1 MFASQQSKWRG
12 LLGQVCGPVPAAC
25 LLLGLTVLAYLPA
38 LGAGYVFDDHI
49 YLTQEKRMETVGGLG
64 QIWTEVGGRDYQ
76 HQYYPLTSTAFWL
89 QRRMWGDNPFGYHF
103 VNVLLHAVNGCLVW
117 RLLRSLGLR
126 WAWVAGAIFALHPVN
141 VQSVAWI
148 SELKNVLS
156 TFFFLSSA
164 LLFMRYF
171 GLAQSASKRSGRS
184 AAADEFAAAY
194 QSECAAGGRYGALE
208 TTLGERSPW
217 RPKTYVLGLALFV
230 CGLAAKTATCLL
242 PLALGLLLY
251 WKRDRVTK
259 RDVKALAP
267 LAVLGLAFVGLT
279 VYLESHY
286 GGARGEMFSQSFI
299 ERVLIAGRA
308 VWFYGAKLLWPS
320 ELTFMY
326 RRWEIDA
333 GSWWQYLYPVLAVV
347 VLVCLWVMRRRLG
360 KGPFTAVAYFM
371 LAVVPV
377 SFVNVAFTRYSYV
390 ADHWQYWASMGLIA
404 LVVGGAGCVGCV
416 GGVWRGI
423 GLLERMERFR
433 WPAVGAVVVV
443 MAALSSVTWQRAGVY
458 RSPQTLWRDTLR
470 KNPDAWAAHNNLGDT
485 LCAAGE
491 FVEGIKHFH
500 LSLGVNPDQPA
511 PHYNLA
517 QALAI
522 HGKLKEGA
530 YHFREAIRL
539 GPGYANTYNRLG
551 NVLIAQGNPKQAIH
565 RFRQALVLKP
575 EYADA
580 HYNLANALRS
590 QGLLKSAMGHYQ
602 QTLETDPQQARA
614 HNNLG
619 TALMAQGRLDDAS
632 SHLAEAVRIDPSE
645 AGTHYNLGLALSA
658 QGGTDR
664 AIEHYRAALALAPDD
679 AAIHNN
685 LAVALQAQGRLANA
699 VSHYVEA
706 LRLDPAYALAYY
718 NLAGALERQGRL
730 ADAIRH
736 YAVAVAIEPG
746 FDAAQ
751 RKLWMVQGLDRHE
764 P

>member
-1 MFASQQSKWRG
+1 M
-12 LLGQVCGPVPAAC
+12 
-25 LLLGLTVLAYLPA
+25 
-38 LGAGYVFDDHI
+38 
-49 YLTQEKRMETVGGLG
+49 
-64 QIWTEVGGRDYQ
+64 
-76 HQYYPLTSTAFWL
+76 
-89 QRRMWGDNPFGYHF
+89 
-103 VNVLLHAVNGCLVW
+103 
-117 RLLRSLGLR
+117 
-126 WAWVAGAIFALHPVN
+126 
-141 VQSVAWI
+141 
-148 SELKNVLS
+148 
-156 TFFFLSSA
+156 
-164 LLFMRYF
+164 
-171 GLAQSASKRSGRS
+171 
-184 AAADEFAAAY
+184 
-194 QSECAAGGRYGALE
+194 
-208 TTLGERSPW
+208 
-217 RPKTYVLGLALFV
+217 LFV

-242 PLALGLLLY
+242 PAALGLLLY
-251 WKRDRVTK
+251 WKRDRVTG

-279 VYLESHY
+279 VYLESHH
-286 GGARGEMFSQSFI
+286 GGARGEVFSQSFI
-299 ERVLIAGRA
+299 ERVLIAGRS

-326 RRWEIDA
+326 SRWEIDA
-333 GSWWQYLYPVLAVV
+333 GSWRQYLYPVSAIV
-347 VLVCLWVMRRRLG
+347 VLVSLWVMRRRLG

-404 LVVGGAGCVGCV
+404 LVVGGAGCVWGV
-416 GGVWRGI
+416 GGVCGGV
-423 GLLERMERFR
+423 GLLERLGRFR
-433 WPAVGAVVVV
+433 WPAVGGVGAAVVV
-443 MAALSSVTWQRAGVY
+443 MAAISSVTWQRAGVY
-458 RSPQTLWRDTLR
+458 RSPQTLWRDTILR
-470 KNPDAWAAHNNLGDT
+470 NPDAWAAHNNLGDT

-491 FVEGIKHFH
+491 FVEGIKHFQ

-551 NVLIAQGNPKQAIH
+551 NLLITQGNHEQAIQ

-590 QGLLKSAMGHYQ
+590 QGLLKSAMRHYEQ
-602 QTLETDPQQARA
+602 ALEIDPQQARA

-619 TALMAQGRLDDAS
+619 TALMGQGSLDDAIG
-632 SHLAEAVRIDPSE
+632 HFAEAVKIDPFE

-664 AIEHYRAALALAPDD
+664 AIEHYLAALALAPED

-685 LAVALQAQGRLANA
+685 LALALQAQGRLANA
-699 VSHYVEA
+699 VSHYDEA

-736 YAVAVAIEPG
+736 YAVAAAIEPG
-746 FDAAQ
+746 FEAAQ
-751 RKLWMVQGLDRHE
+751 RKLRMVQGLDRHE